1 MIKKIAAFC
10 FLGLLA
16 STVPAAHADVIYSL
30 DVSGCSSTCS
40 PAPFG
45 EVILHAISSTEF
57 SVTVSLTQGTTNVGE
72 TFANSSGN
80 PLEFNFTQPG
90 NYSLTNLTSGF
101 VLGISGPYTAPS
113 LTSPPSNPANL
124 FEFAILCGSACP
136 SGSTG
141 TANTLSFDLTDL
153 TGTLPSDLSMLFP
166 ANGNGF
172 YFASDIF
179 VNGNTGNV
187 GTDGGTPSVP
197 TPEPSSLMLLGTGI
211 VGAAGL
217 MRRRMLSVRG

>member
-1 MIKKIAAFC
+1 MLKKIAAFC
-10 FLGLLA
+10 FVGLLA
-16 STVPAAHADVIYSL
+16 STVPAARADVIYSL
-30 DVSGCSSTCS
+30 DVSGCSATCS

-45 EVILHAISSTEF
+45 EVILHALSSTEF

-72 TFANSSGN
+72 AFANSSGN
-80 PLEFNFTQPG
+80 PLEGNFSQFGNFT
-90 NYSLTNLTSGF
+90 LTNLTSGF
-101 VLGISGPYTAPS
+101 TLGTAGGYTAPS
-113 LTSPPSNPANL
+113 LTSPPTSANL
-124 FEFAILCGSACP
+124 FEFAIVCGSACP

-141 TANTLSFDLTDL
+141 TADTLSFDLTINS
-153 TGTLPSDLSMLFP
+153 GTLPSDLSTLFP

-187 GTDGGTPSVP
+187 GADGGTPTAP
-197 TPEPSSLMLLGTGI
+197 APEPSSLMLLGTGI

-217 MRRRMLSVRG
+217 LRRRMLPTRG

>member
-1 MIKKIAAFC
+1 MNKFAALCIA
-10 FLGLLA
+10 GLLTFTA
-16 STVPAAHADVIYSL
+16 TAARADVIYSL

-57 SVTVSLTQGTTNVGE
+57 SVTVSLTQGTSNIGE
-72 TFANSSGN
+72 KFANSSGN
-80 PLEFNFTQPG
+80 PLEFNFTQPLD
-90 NYSLTNLTSGF
+90 YVLTNLTSGF
-101 VLGISGPYTAPS
+101 TLGISGPYTAPN
-113 LTSPPSNPANL
+113 LTSPPNNPSNP
-124 FEFAILCGSACP
+124 FEFAIICGTACP

-141 TANTLSFDLTDL
+141 TANTLSFDLTINS
-153 TGTLPSDLSMLFP
+153 GTLPSDLSSLFP

-172 YFASDIF
+172 FFASDIF

-187 GTDGGTPSVP
+187 GADGHTPTAS

-211 VGAAGL
+211 IGAAGL
-217 MRRRMLSVRG
+217 MRRRILPSRA